1 MTYLYILR
9 HGKSS
14 WADPDTDD
22 FDRPL
27 TKRGRNAAA
36 RMGREMAL
44 RGYAPN
50 LILCSSARRARQT
63 LDHLQPELPE
73 ATTGTREVKVDDS
86 FYLAGCET
94 LIRQLGALPEDA
106 GPVLLIGHNPGLHDL
121 AEMLAGKGKGKT
133 RAKLASKFP
142 TAALAVIDLGADSW
156 RRIGGGKGRLDAVIF
171 PRELD

>member
-14 WADPDTDD
+14 WADPGTDD

-121 AEMLAGKGKGKT
+121 AV
-133 RAKLASKFP
+133 P